1 MRKFFYSSPVN
12 NRTYSPLFKSVII
25 DEYNPNLKSVFIE
38 FFYAILFSHHIP
50 SLIKGAG
57 FFGDRQFFDIS
68 SVSNFFNSY
77 FGKILFFF
85 ITYFTLHYYVFTTI
99 RKIKLPKVYKN
110 KDIINNNATSKNNI
124 TVK

>member
-1 MRKFFYSSPVN
+1 MSLRINDVA
-12 NRTYSPLFKSVII
+12 
-25 DEYNPNLKSVFIE
+25 PNFTTDSTAGKLTLHDWMGDS
-38 FFYAILFSHHIP
+38 YAILFSHHIP
-50 SLIKGAG
+50 SLMKGAG

-110 KDIINNNATSKNNI
+110 KDIINNNATSKNNN